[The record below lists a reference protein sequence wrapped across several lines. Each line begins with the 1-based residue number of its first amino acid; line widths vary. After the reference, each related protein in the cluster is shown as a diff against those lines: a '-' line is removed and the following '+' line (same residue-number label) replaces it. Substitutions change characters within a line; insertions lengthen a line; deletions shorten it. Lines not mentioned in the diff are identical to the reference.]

1 MPRTSTFWP
10 IILMLSMLP
19 AMAARQEFGT
29 TVLDGVYSE
38 AQAAR
43 GQAAY
48 RTSCVACH
56 GDAGEGVSAPA
67 LAGDRFIERWRED
80 TLVPIYGFIRER
92 MPPRRAANAGAL
104 PDTDYLDIL
113 THILNLNEYRS
124 GEGELTADLL
134 GSVTLVGRDGPRPVP
149 DGAHVVAVGCLS
161 LDAAG
166 RWILSNST
174 EPVRTPSITTSTF
187 AELEASSRRSLGS
200 QVFRLVD
207 MEAVFDF
214 EPEEHEG
221 HKIQAKGYIVR
232 QPNAERIGLSALEM
246 LDSSCEL

>member
-1 MPRTSTFWP
+1 MPRTSTFCP

-43 GQAAY
+43 GQSAY
-48 RTSCVACH
+48 RASCGACH
-56 GDAGEGVSAPA
+56 GDAGEGVSAPT
-67 LAGDRFIERWRED
+67 LAGDRFIERWRDD
-80 TLVPIYGFIRER
+80 TLVAIYGFIRER
-92 MPPRRAANAGAL
+92 MPPRSAADAGAL
-104 PDTDYLDIL
+104 TDADYLDIL
-113 THILNLNEYRS
+113 THILNMNEYRS
-124 GEGELTADLL
+124 GDGELTAELL
-134 GSVTLVGRDGPRPVP
+134 GSVMLVGPDGPRPVP
-149 DGAHVVAVGCLS
+149 DGAHVLAVGCLS
-161 LDAAG
+161 RDAAG
-166 RWILSNST
+166 RWVLSNST
-174 EPVRTPSITTSTF
+174 EPVRTPSITTSTP
-187 AELEASSRRSLGS
+187 AELEASSLRSLGS

-232 QPNAERIGLSALEM
+232 QPNAERIGLSAMEM
-246 LDSSCEL
+246 LDVSCEQ